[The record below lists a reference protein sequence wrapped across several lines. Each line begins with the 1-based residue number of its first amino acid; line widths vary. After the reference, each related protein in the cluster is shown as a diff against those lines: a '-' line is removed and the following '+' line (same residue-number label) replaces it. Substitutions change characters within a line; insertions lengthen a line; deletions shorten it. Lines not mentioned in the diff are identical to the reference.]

1 MIKEIEIY
9 PNDNTYVLFDI
20 GKHCNFNCSY
30 CIQYK
35 KENNPPKISDE
46 IIRKRCEEMVAKISD
61 KEKISFCCSGGE
73 PTTHNLIY
81 CLEPIKKL
89 DTCSIRI
96 VTNFSAKN
104 DDIKN
109 YYKYFDNFIFT
120 LSVHDEYWTIDNLK
134 NKFKEIYNFINDNK
148 YEFPK
153 IQITITNKNFE
164 ISKKFIEMFKIN
176 FPKCSMVID
185 LDKSKYKNNSKEM
198 MEFVKN
204 KNLKK
209 NKKPYGRIDNKIY
222 YNKQK
227 LMADF
232 QKSNLISM
240 KGWKCKLTDINYFY
254 FKIDDKTN
262 ELLFSN
268 RNCGP
273 FVKEDIVYNKICN
286 KDLCS
291 FCSKGV
297 KIGN

>member
-9 PNDNTYVLFDI
+9 PVSNTYVLFEI

-35 KENNPPKISDE
+35 RENNPPKISDE
-46 IIRKRCEEMVAKISD
+46 IIRKRCEEMVAKISN
-61 KEKISFCCSGGE
+61 KKKISFSCSGGE
-73 PTTHNLIY
+73 PTMHNLIY
-81 CLEPIKKL
+81 CLEPIKNL
-89 DTCSIRI
+89 DLYNVRI
-96 VTNFSAKN
+96 ITNFSAKN
-104 DDIKN
+104 DDIKRYYN
-109 YYKYFDNFIFT
+109 YFNNFSFT
-120 LSVHDEYWTIDNLK
+120 LSVHDEYWTIDSLK
-134 NKFKEIYNFINDNK
+134 NKFKEIYSFINDNGYK
-148 YEFPK
+148 FPK

-164 ISKKFIEMFKIN
+164 VSKKFIEMFENN
-176 FPKCSMVID
+176 FPKCFIVVD

-198 MEFVKN
+198 IEFIKN
-204 KNLKK
+204 KKLKK
-209 NKKPYGRIDNKIY
+209 SKKPYGRIDDKIY
-222 YNKQK
+222 YNKQE

-232 QKSNLISM
+232 QKSNLST
-240 KGWKCKLTDINYFY
+240 KGWKCKLTDTNYFY

-273 FVKEDIVYNKICN
+273 FIKDIAYNKICN
-286 KDLCS
+286 HDLCS